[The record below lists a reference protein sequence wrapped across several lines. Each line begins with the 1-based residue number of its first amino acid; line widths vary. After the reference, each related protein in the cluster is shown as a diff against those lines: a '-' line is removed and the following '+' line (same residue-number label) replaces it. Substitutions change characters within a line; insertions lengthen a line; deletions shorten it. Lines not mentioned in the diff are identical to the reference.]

1 MFDDASPLDITSNL
15 CKVNSL
21 PWHAS
26 VEYIDLSSCHGDV
39 QLLLCS
45 SLLHSSAQMATIRGT
60 ITLFLALCCLCNLTS
75 ARVHLARR
83 VSQRLDARSSS
94 AGGWVLVN
102 PTCPS
107 GSTACPS
114 VLESN
119 AATCCPNSMTCQYD
133 INLDQHYCC
142 PSGMSLSQ
150 STPLRRDRETNNVIA
165 GSNCQSTIQA
175 VPVCANPSW
184 DLYSQSSLLGGFFCC
199 LPSQV
204 GILSDGEHIG
214 SCNDAGVAYPS
225 SILAS
230 SVSRSTSLP
239 TVIYEAMNC

>member
-26 VEYIDLSSCHGDV
+26 AEYIDLLSCHGDV

-45 SLLHSSAQMATIRGT
+45 SLLHPSAQMATIRGT
-60 ITLFLALCCLCNLTS
+60 ITLFLALCCLCNLTN

-83 VSQRLDARSSS
+83 VSQRLEARSSS

-150 STPLRRDRETNNVIA
+150 STLYGEIERLTMSLQVPIA
-165 GSNCQSTIQA
+165 NRQS
-175 VPVCANPSW
+175 
-184 DLYSQSSLLGGFFCC
+184 
-199 LPSQV
+199 
-204 GILSDGEHIG
+204 
-214 SCNDAGVAYPS
+214 
-225 SILAS
+225 
-230 SVSRSTSLP
+230 
-239 TVIYEAMNC
+239 